1 MNFKRIISMLIACI
15 MPIGVFSSCAPSD
28 MSMTLGDTELP
39 HYDYSAPNR
48 QGYNTELFY
57 QNSYQIPLG
66 DPTILPV
73 TEDNGEVWYYLT
85 GTTSGNNFEMW
96 KTKDF
101 TNYKYLGN
109 IYTPPSNFY
118 GVESF
123 WAPQLL
129 YDPDADWQ
137 YYLGESAGEGKGLY
151 LLCFSAR
158 QKTKD
163 CQITV
168 TFSKKIDGP
177 YRHCSRVN
185 ADGDG
190 VGPSKPIFMMS
201 KLKGLGL
208 YEDHIYGGLYKEG
221 RSFIDA
227 CPFIDPVTGEK
238 YMYMVRSRAVD
249 KSNDVWGVKMKDW
262 VTPDYTTTAPLS
274 SYGFTTVEQETE
286 YGYISRNNIDEG
298 PFMYYKDGTD
308 NGKNDGKYYL
318 TLSIGDTNDKLY
330 PVCQAVGDSPLG
342 PFTKIQPE
350 DGGLLACPQDKEDI
364 HGCGH
369 HAFFEIGGE
378 LFIGYHTYEIVDTT
392 GIASRYFA
400 LDKVEWTY
408 NDVGQYIMY
417 SNGPAKTIQPL
428 PSASSGYENMAPSA
442 SVTVSVN
449 LNKLNT
455 ACLNDALIAH
465 SYGDPVKEF
474 SSSEDVVITLSF
486 EDYVTAR
493 AIMIYN
499 SFDSAKAFDNISR
512 IEFYYRKE
520 VDGTVATGM
529 AYINDLGYDREGSL
543 IPKAYLEYKGETN
556 FDQTRSDSAAIAE
569 FDELEVNCIKIF
581 VKKPSE
587 NTAVNI
593 SEIVVLGKSAS

>member
-1 MNFKRIISMLIACI
+1 MNFKRIISLLIACI
-15 MPIGVFSSCAPSD
+15 MPIGVFSSCGPKAGII
-28 MSMTLGDTELP
+28 LGDTELT
-39 HYDYSAPNR
+39 HYDYSDTNR
-48 QGYNTELFY
+48 QGYNTDLFY
-57 QNSYQIPLG
+57 QNACKIPLG

-73 TEDNGEVWYYLT
+73 PDDNGEIWYYLT
-85 GTTSGNNFEMW
+85 GTTAGNNFEMW
-96 KTKDF
+96 KTKNF
-101 TNYKYLGN
+101 TNWEYLGN
-109 IYTPPSNFY
+109 IYTPPRYFY

-123 WAPQLL
+123 WAPQLM

-177 YRHCSRVN
+177 YKHCSRIN
-185 ADGDG
+185 ADGDN
-190 VGPSKPIFMMS
+190 VNPSKPIFMMS
-201 KLKGLGL
+201 KLKDLGL
-208 YEDHIYGGLYKEG
+208 YEDHIYGPLYKEG
-221 RSFIDA
+221 RGFIDA

-238 YMYMVRSRAVD
+238 YMYMVRNRVVD
-249 KSNDVWGVKMKDW
+249 KSNDVWGIKMKDW
-262 VTPDYTTTAPLS
+262 ITPDYTTTAPLS
-274 SYGFTTVEQETE
+274 SYGFTTTTQETE
-286 YGYISRNNIDEG
+286 YGYHSKNKIDEG
-298 PFMYYKDGTD
+298 PFMYYKDYTD

-330 PVCQAVGDSPLG
+330 PVCQAIGDSPLG
-342 PFTKIQPE
+342 PFTKVQPE
-350 DGGLLACPQDKEDI
+350 HGGLLACPQMREDI

-369 HAFFEIGGE
+369 HAFFEVGGE

-392 GIASRYFA
+392 SIGSRFFA
-400 LDKVEWTY
+400 LDKVEWMY
-408 NDVGQYIMY
+408 NDVGQYIMH
-417 SNGPAKTIQPL
+417 SNGPAKSIQPL
-428 PSASSGYENMAPSA
+428 PSASSGYKNLAQDASITVIGKAENS
-442 SVTVSVN
+442 S
-449 LNKLNT
+449 T
-455 ACLNDALIAH
+455 AYLNDGLIPH
-465 SYGDPVKEF
+465 SDSDLAKEF
-474 SSSEDVVITLSF
+474 SASDDAVIILDF

-499 SFDSAKAFDNISR
+499 SFDHTKAFENISR

-520 VDGTVATGM
+520 VKGTVGTGM
-529 AYINDLGYDREGSL
+529 AYINELGYDKEGSL
-543 IPKAYLEYKGETN
+543 IPKEYLEYKEETD
-556 FDQTRSDSAAIAE
+556 FGQMRPGSSAIAE

-581 VKKPSE
+581 VKKPSD